1 MELPTYVAL
10 SRLAAQQRALDVT
23 ASNLANA
30 STPGFKASR
39 VLFTDWLS
47 NQTGTEAPV
56 GDRKVA
62 YTQDRA
68 TYREQQ
74 PGTLQNT
81 GNPLDLAI
89 GGEGYFTVDT
99 PRGPRLTRAGHFTQQ
114 ANGTI
119 GDMDGNALLSS
130 SGSPLRIAPTDTEI
144 TVTPNGTISTES
156 GEIGRVGVVMPSDA
170 NRVSAEGNRNLL
182 ADVPTAAVPQ
192 AKVVQGAVEDSNV
205 QSVVETTRMMSDL
218 RSFQF
223 TTQFVQAEADRMQS
237 AIDKITARKM

>member
-10 SRLAAQQRALDVT
+10 SRLAAQQRGLDVT
-23 ASNLANA
+23 ATNLANV

-39 VLFTDWLS
+39 VLNTDWLS
-47 NQTGTEAPV
+47 AQTGTDMPA

-74 PGTLQNT
+74 SGPLQHT
-81 GNPLDLAI
+81 SNPLDLAI
-89 GGEGYFTVDT
+89 SGDGYFTVDT

-119 GDMDGNALLSS
+119 GDMDGNALL
-130 SGSPLRIAPTDTEI
+130 GTTGAPLRIAPTDSNI
-144 TVTPNGTISTES
+144 TVTADGTVSTES
-156 GEIGRVGVVMPSDA
+156 GEIGRIGVVMPTDP
-170 NRVSAEGNRNLL
+170 NRMTAEGNRDLR
-182 ADVPTAAVPQ
+182 ADVPTAPVKDP
-192 AKVVQGAVEDSNV
+192 KLVQGAVEDSNV
-205 QSVVETTRMMSDL
+205 QAVVETTRMMSDL

-237 AIDKITARKM
+237 AIDKITRKS

>member
-23 ASNLANA
+23 ASNLANV

-39 VLFTDWLS
+39 VLFSDWLS
-47 NQTGTEAPV
+47 NQTGTDIPA
-56 GDRKVA
+56 GDRKLA

-74 PGTLQNT
+74 AGPLQHT
-81 GNPLDLAI
+81 SNPLDLAI
-89 GGEGYFTVDT
+89 SGSGYFTVNT

-119 GDMDGNALLSS
+119 GDVDGNALLSTT
-130 SGSPLRIAPTDTEI
+130 GSPLRIAPTDTDI
-144 TVTPNGTISTES
+144 TITADGTVSTES
-156 GEIGRVGVVMPSDA
+156 GTVGRIGVVNATDE
-170 NRVSAEGNRNLL
+170 NRVSAEGDRNLR
-182 ADVPTAAVPQ
+182 ADVPTEAVKD

-205 QSVVETTRMMSDL
+205 QAVVETTRMMSDL

-223 TTQFVQAEADRMQS
+223 TTQFVQAESDRMQTT
-237 AIDKITARKM
+237 IDKITGGKS

>member
-39 VLFTDWLS
+39 VLLTDWLS
-47 NQTGTEAPV
+47 NQTGTEAPI

-144 TVTPNGTISTES
+144 TVTPDGTISTES

-170 NRVSAEGNRNLL
+170 NRVSPEGNRNLL
-182 ADVPTAAVPQ
+182 SDVPTAAVTQ

>member
-23 ASNLANA
+23 ATNLANA

-47 NQTGTEAPV
+47 AQNGTDMPA
-56 GDRKVA
+56 GDRKLA
-62 YTQDRA
+62 YAQDRA

-74 PGTLQNT
+74 QGPLQHT
-81 GNPLDLAI
+81 SNPLDLAVS
-89 GGEGYFTVDT
+89 GDGYFTVST

-119 GDMDGNALLSS
+119 GDMEGNALLGS
-130 SGSPLRIAPTDTEI
+130 SGAPLRIAPTDADI
-144 TVTPNGTISTES
+144 TVTADGTISTES
-156 GEIGRVGVVMPSDA
+156 GEIGRIGIVMPTDQ
-170 NRVSAEGNRNLL
+170 NRLTAEGSRNLR
-182 ADVPTAAVPQ
+182 ADVPTDPVRQPQ
-192 AKVVQGAVEDSNV
+192 IVQGAVEDSNV
-205 QSVVETTRMMSDL
+205 QSVVETTRMMGDL

-223 TTQFVQAEADRMQS
+223 TTQFVQAESERMQS
-237 AIDKITARKM
+237 AIDKITARKS